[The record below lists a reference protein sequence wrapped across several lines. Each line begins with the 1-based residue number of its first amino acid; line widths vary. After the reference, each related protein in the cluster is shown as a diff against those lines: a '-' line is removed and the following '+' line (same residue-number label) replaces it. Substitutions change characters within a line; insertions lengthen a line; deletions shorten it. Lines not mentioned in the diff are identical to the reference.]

1 MGIAFGIIILV
12 LLILALW
19 NRRKSDKAWIKEER
33 YDESGAWIDKRAGER
48 GTYGALDAEMERE
61 RLYVSRIN
69 RINELARM
77 IRDFAFEHI
86 EGFHLRSDEDIKA
99 YIAFAKRQ
107 AEQCV
112 LAAEKIRRAPE
123 TTTAPATP
131 EEPAAQL
138 AKNIRVFLFQA
149 YPKLLELDLDALR
162 ALDAEIAHIA
172 KDCLNA

>member
-12 LLILALW
+12 LLLLALW

-69 RINELARM
+69 RINELARL
-77 IRDFAFEHI
+77 IRDFAFEHL
-86 EGFHLRSDEDIKA
+86 EGFHLRSDEEIKA
-99 YIAFAKRQ
+99 YLAFAKRQ

-112 LAAEKIRRAPE
+112 LVAEKNRRAPE

-138 AKNIRVFLFQA
+138 AKNIRAFLLQA
-149 YPKLLELDLDALR
+149 YPELLEQDLDALR
-162 ALDAEIAHIA
+162 ALDAEIANIA
-172 KDCLNA
+172 AACLHA